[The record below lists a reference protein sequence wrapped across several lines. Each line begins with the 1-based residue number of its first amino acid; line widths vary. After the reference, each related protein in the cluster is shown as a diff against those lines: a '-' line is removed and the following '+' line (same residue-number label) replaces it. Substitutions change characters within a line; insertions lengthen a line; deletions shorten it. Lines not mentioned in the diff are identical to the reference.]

1 MATAEAYQD
10 GVRATFT
17 LFFIDDNSGI
27 ETEVAAK
34 HVRFPLDDLA
44 HFIASSRTILDRMM
58 PDANWRLMTAA
69 EVDGYLDRQAEEKSG
84 SYLVEEGC

>member
-34 HVRFPLDDLA
+34 HVRSPLDDLSY
-44 HFIASSRTILDRMM
+44 FIASSRTILDRMM

-84 SYLVEEGC
+84 SYVVEEGC

>member
-1 MATAEAYQD
+1 MATAEAYLD

-34 HVRFPLDDLA
+34 HVRCPLNDLA
-44 HFIASSRTILDRMM
+44 YFIASSRTILDRMM

-69 EVDGYLDRQAEEKSG
+69 EVDGYLDRQAEEKSD
-84 SYLVEEGC
+84 SYVVEEGC